1 MFGLFDSD
9 NPQDYDIKRLRRDL
23 ADEFGAHG
31 VAFSGGLGFMEM
43 MEVESASPEK
53 LLKIARQEGIN
64 LEKYRK

>member
-1 MFGLFDSD
+1 MFGLFESP
-9 NPQDYDIKRLRRDL
+9 NPQDYDIKRIRRDL
-23 ADEFGAHG
+23 ADEFGAQG
-31 VAFSGGLGFMEM
+31 AAFSGGLGCVEM

>member
-1 MFGLFDSD
+1 MFGLFESP
-9 NPQDYDIKRLRRDL
+9 NPQDYDIKRIRRDL
-23 ADEFGAHG
+23 ADEFGAQG
-31 VAFSGGLGFMEM
+31 AAFSGGLGFVEM